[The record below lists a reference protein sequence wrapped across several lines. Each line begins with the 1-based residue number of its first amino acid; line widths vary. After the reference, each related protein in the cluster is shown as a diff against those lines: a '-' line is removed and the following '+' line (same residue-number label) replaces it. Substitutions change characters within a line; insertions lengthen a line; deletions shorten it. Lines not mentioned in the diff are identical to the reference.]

1 MKNKYKT
8 LLIVIMTI
16 VGCNV
21 ILFLIIAISL
31 MVEKSKDTDRPIQE
45 EEYYGGYGAECQR
58 FDSLLSNTTDEEL
71 VVVLRYA
78 ISRRYVHNR
87 HVDPYH
93 NKHVMCTPWKRSQRI
108 FNEIADRHDLL
119 QQIYPDVYMLKD
131 YLRWFSMAGKAYP
144 DTAVSNSI
152 LRYIEKSEIMI
163 YADVEPAEYFS
174 TPLLYQPRRVLP

>member
-31 MVEKSKDTDRPIQE
+31 MVEKSKNTDRPIQE

-58 FDSLLSNTTDEEL
+58 FDSLLSNATDEEL

-78 ISRRYVHNR
+78 ISHRYVHNR

-93 NKHVMCTPWKRSQRI
+93 NKHVMCEPWKRSKRI
-108 FNEIADRHDLL
+108 FNKIADRHDLL

-152 LRYIEKSEIMI
+152 LRYIEKEEIKI
-163 YADVEPAEYFS
+163 DSDVHPAEYFS
-174 TPLLYQPRRVLP
+174 TPLLFQSHRE

>member
-1 MKNKYKT
+1 MKDKYKT
-8 LLIVIMTI
+8 LLIVIICI
-16 VGCNV
+16 VGWNV
-21 ILFLIIAISL
+21 LLFLITAISL

-87 HVDPYH
+87 DIDPYN
-93 NKHVMCTPWKRSQRI
+93 NKHVMCEPWKRSKRI
-108 FNEIADRHDLL
+108 FNKIADRHDLL

-131 YLRWFSMAGKAYP
+131 YLRWFSMSGEAYP

-152 LRYIEKSEIMI
+152 LRYIEKEEIKIDSE
-163 YADVEPAEYFS
+163 VHPAEYFS
-174 TPLLYQPRRVLP
+174 TPLLYQPHRVLP

>member
-1 MKNKYKT
+1 MKQKYKT
-8 LLIVIMTI
+8 LLIVIISI
-16 VGCNV
+16 VGWNV
-21 ILFLIIAISL
+21 ILFLITAISL
-31 MVEKSKDTDRPIQE
+31 MVEQSKNTDCPIQE
-45 EEYYGGYGAECQR
+45 EKYYDGYGAERKR
-58 FDSLLSNTTDEEL
+58 FDSLLSNATDEEL

-87 HVDPYH
+87 DVDPYH

-119 QQIYPDVYMLKD
+119 QQIYPDVYILKD

-152 LRYIEKSEIMI
+152 LRYIEKEEIKI
-163 YADVEPAEYFS
+163 DSDVHPAEYFS
-174 TPLLYQPRRVLP
+174 TPLLYKPRKPFP

>member
-16 VGCNV
+16 VGCNL

-58 FDSLLSNTTDEEL
+58 FESLLSNATDEEL

-87 HVDPYH
+87 DVDPYY
-93 NKHVMCTPWKRSQRI
+93 NMHVMCEPWKRSQKI
-108 FNEIADRHDLL
+108 FNKIADRHDLL
-119 QQIYPDVYMLKD
+119 QQIYPDVYILKD
-131 YLRWFSMAGKAYP
+131 YLRWFSIVGEAYP

-152 LRYIEKSEIMI
+152 LRYIEKEEIKI
-163 YADVEPAEYFS
+163 DSDVHPDEYFS
-174 TPLLYQPRRVLP
+174 TPLLYQSKSK

>member
-8 LLIVIMTI
+8 LLIVIISI
-16 VGCNV
+16 VGWNV
-21 ILFLIIAISL
+21 ILFLITAISL
-31 MVEKSKDTDRPIQE
+31 MVEKSKNTDRPIQE

-78 ISRRYVHNR
+78 ISRHYVHNR

-93 NKHVMCTPWKRSQRI
+93 NKHVMCDPWKRSKRI
-108 FNEIADRHDLL
+108 FNKIADRHDLL
-119 QQIYPDVYMLKD
+119 QQIYPEVYMLKD
-131 YLRWFSMAGKAYP
+131 YLRWFSMSGEAYP
-144 DTAVSNSI
+144 DTSVSNSI

-174 TPLLYQPRRVLP
+174 TPLLYQPHRVLP

>member
-31 MVEKSKDTDRPIQE
+31 MVEKSKNTERPIQE
-45 EEYYGGYGAECQR
+45 EEYYDGYSAECQR
-58 FDSLLSNTTDEEL
+58 FDSLLSNATDEEL

-93 NKHVMCTPWKRSQRI
+93 NKHVMCEPWKRSKRI
-108 FNEIADRHDLL
+108 FNKIADRHDLL
-119 QQIYPDVYMLKD
+119 QQIYPDVYILKD
-131 YLRWFSMAGKAYP
+131 YLQWFSMSGEAYP

-152 LRYIEKSEIMI
+152 LRYIEKEEIKIDSE
-163 YADVEPAEYFS
+163 VHPAEYFS

>member
-31 MVEKSKDTDRPIQE
+31 MVEKSKDTDCPIQE
-45 EEYYGGYGAECQR
+45 EEYYDGYSAECQR
-58 FDSLLSNTTDEEL
+58 FNSLLSNATDEEL

-93 NKHVMCTPWKRSQRI
+93 NKYVMCEPWKRSDRI
-108 FNEIADRHDLL
+108 FNKIADRHDLL
-119 QQIYPDVYMLKD
+119 QQIYPNVYVLKD

-152 LRYIEKSEIMI
+152 LR
-163 YADVEPAEYFS
+163 
-174 TPLLYQPRRVLP
+174 

>member
-31 MVEKSKDTDRPIQE
+31 MVEKSKDTDCPIQE
-45 EEYYGGYGAECQR
+45 EKYYDGYSAECQR
-58 FDSLLSNTTDEEL
+58 FDSLLSNAIDEEL

-87 HVDPYH
+87 NIDPYY
-93 NKHVMCTPWKRSQRI
+93 NKYVMCEPWKRSERI
-108 FNEIADRHDLL
+108 FNKIADRHDLL

-152 LRYIEKSEIMI
+152 LRYIEKEEIKIDSE
-163 YADVEPAEYFS
+163 VHPAEYFS
-174 TPLLYQPRRVLP
+174 TPLLDKPRRPLP